1 VGVGVRVAGVME
13 DSFVR
18 TGGGMPIVLVAEAVA
33 VAVLDGVK
41 MSTVMVGSSTMPV
54 AVAEAVGVA
63 EAVLVEVAMDVGV
76 SVAVGGAGVCVGVL
90 VGGVPV
96 GV

>member
-1 VGVGVRVAGVME
+1 
-13 DSFVR
+13 
-18 TGGGMPIVLVAEAVA
+18 MPIVLVAEAVA
-33 VAVLDGVK
+33 VAVFEGVK

-63 EAVLVEVAMDVGV
+63 EAVLVEVAVAVGV